1 MDGLG
6 TSRCLC
12 VACIEK
18 PLTFPSGGFE
28 LSAYIHIAST
38 GTRHMALMLH
48 GFTGNKIEVN
58 RLFVDIARALCRNGV
73 SVFRFDYRGHGDS
86 PLDFEEFRFEYAVED
101 AENALKYVREAYR
114 PEKLFLIGLSMGG
127 HIAARLAAF
136 HGSEVS
142 GAILLSPALNFVEL
156 GRGLKSSAPKVGK
169 YYILGP
175 NRLSEEGVESL
186 SRYNALELA
195 DRITTPILIIHAK
208 DDQVVP
214 YTQSQQLFEKLQHKD
229 KKLILLDSGGH
240 VFFTYESKT
249 RVIEE
254 IVNWIKQRI

>member
-1 MDGLG
+1 MP
-6 TSRCLC
+6 C
-12 VACIEK
+12 VER
-18 PLTFPSGGFE
+18 PLTFPSGGFD
-28 LSAYIHIAST
+28 LSAYIHIASV
-38 GTRHMALMLH
+38 GTSHMVLMLH

-73 SVFRFDYRGHGDS
+73 SVFRFDYRGHGES
-86 PLDFEEFRFEYAVED
+86 PLDFEEFRFEYALED
-101 AENALKYVREAYR
+101 SENALKYVREMYKPR
-114 PEKLFLIGLSMGG
+114 KLFLIGLSMGG
-127 HIAARLAAF
+127 HIATRLAAF
-136 HGSEVS
+136 HSNEVS

-156 GRGLKSSAPKVGK
+156 GRGLKSFAQKVGG

-186 SRYNALELA
+186 LRYNALELA
-195 DRITTPILIIHAK
+195 DRIKIPILIIHAK
-208 DDQVVP
+208 EDQIVP
-214 YTQSQQLFEKLQHKD
+214 YTQSQQLFEKLLHKD

-240 VFFTYESKT
+240 VFSTYESKT